1 MPGIH
6 NRNGAHNKNGNKN
19 GNTNLWS
26 LPSLSR
32 GMYKRVAEKVGCDPS
47 YVSRVAR
54 GERESKLVAD
64 ARMGRFSEPGPWLT
78 TALRVAKPGQG
89 ASRLREIGGSV
100 TAGEGL
106 FTT

>member
-64 ARMGRFSEPGPWLT
+64 ALMAEIQRTW
-78 TALRVAKPGQG
+78 AVVNNG
-89 ASRLREIGGSV
+89 ASRGK
-100 TAGEGL
+100 AGARRK
-106 FTT
+106 

>member
-6 NRNGAHNKNGNKN
+6 NRNGVHSKN

-64 ARMGRFSEPGPWLT
+64 ALMAEIQRTW
-78 TALRVAKPGQG
+78 AVVNNG
-89 ASRLREIGGSV
+89 ASRGKAAARRK
-100 TAGEGL
+100 
-106 FTT
+106 